1 MRKRITLGSLI
12 ETGQGDIC
20 IATMGRTT
28 NSADIFLRSTECVV
42 VLPRRSLRFITA
54 AERNPH
60 SFRCG

>member
-12 ETGQGDIC
+12 ATGQGDIC

-42 VLPRRSLRFITA
+42 VLLLRSLRFTTA